1 MLPSHKSRSSI
12 IKLILADYDAAG
24 MSWAVIDDPVSR
36 YSISQWLPSSTFSL
50 LRIAAEDVAA
60 PSLPHT
66 PARLKCYSVQQAEE
80 LLSIHIVVDKNVH
93 EVGKA
98 PNMDFVPGIIVV
110 SGASLFHEVS
120 ENGQHSILAYV
131 GDLVM
136 EELLS

>member
-1 MLPSHKSRSSI
+1 MPKQESRSSI
-12 IKLILADYDAAG
+12 IKLILADYDVAG

-66 PARLKCYSVQQAEE
+66 PARLKYYSVQQAEE

-110 SGASLFHEVS
+110 SGASLFHEAS

>member
-1 MLPSHKSRSSI
+1 MPKQESRSSI

-66 PARLKCYSVQQAEE
+66 PARLKYYSVQQAEE

-110 SGASLFHEVS
+110 SGASLFYEAS
-120 ENGQHSILAYV
+120 ENGKHSILAYV